1 MNRKRILGI
10 TALLAVLVMVL
21 SFTTCNLE
29 EKDDGEPRSVL
40 FINQSEARIRFT
52 FSVGTPSSFT
62 LEKATSTTDDTKFQ
76 EVTNTGKDIVLQTIT
91 VLDPS
96 MPDPWDNIEISPN
109 STLVGGNGKRKD
121 GLSVKSGVII
131 FRAVQ
136 GNDAGL
142 RWEVN
147 VLDE

>member
-29 EKDDGEPRSVL
+29 EKDDGEPRSVM
-40 FINQSEARIRFT
+40 FINQSEAKIRVT
-52 FSVGTPSSFT
+52 CSVGTPSSFT
-62 LEKATSTTDDTKFQ
+62 LEKATSSLDDRQKM

-91 VLDPS
+91 VLDPV
-96 MPDPWDNIEISPN
+96 MPDPWDNIEVSPN

-131 FRAVQ
+131 FQAVR

-142 RWEVN
+142 RWDIN
-147 VLDE
+147 ALDE